1 MTKEIQK
8 SNVNAL
14 NKMLNE
20 KSIQE
25 QLKSA
30 LKENAGAFT
39 ASVVELFASDNV
51 LQQCDPKKALV
62 EVLKAATL
70 KLPLNKSLGMAYI
83 VPYRNR
89 KTNEVLP
96 QFQLGY
102 KGYIQLAMRTG
113 QYRYLNADVVYEGQL
128 VGRNHLTGAIDL
140 SGEQVSDKIIGY
152 FAYMELINGFSKVVY
167 WSKEKVETHAKKY
180 SKSFNSEYSVWST
193 NFNEMALKTVTKALL
208 STYGILSVDMIA
220 GLSSD
225 VSDVEEE
232 VAQKISLEANQGE
245 VIDIS
250 TKKSPE
256 TVTKEAVNDEIAISN
271 DVSIFDSFAEPG
283 F

>member
-8 SNVNAL
+8 SNVNTL

-113 QYRYLNADVVYEGQL
+113 QYRYLNADIVYEGQL
-128 VGRNHLTGAIDL
+128 KGKNHLTGAIDL

-271 DVSIFDSFAEPG
+271 DVSIFDGFADPG

>member
-8 SNVNAL
+8 SNVNTL

-271 DVSIFDSFAEPG
+271 DVSIFDGFADPG